1 MTRRS
6 LWRRVARP
14 ARWILHRGANLI
26 DPLVHPDPAGLQPPA
41 HLRIY
46 YYGSWAPE
54 LVVRAGENARIELTS
69 RGLRP
74 EHRVLDIGSGI
85 GNLALALKDHL
96 TGGYDGLE
104 IHPEAVAWCQR
115 TITPRYPSFRFHRA
129 NVASSA
135 YNPEGAEPASVY
147 RFPFP
152 DRTFDFIL
160 LASVFTHMLPDEVVQ
175 YLREISRVLKADG
188 TCVCS
193 FFLLN
198 DQTRKSVQEGRSF
211 MRFDDVD
218 SSGVYRLH
226 DASVPAAAV
235 AYEESFVERIHRESR
250 LQIREIRRGRWWS
263 GAAHDQDVL
272 TTGLELPR

>member
-1 MTRRS
+1 
-6 LWRRVARP
+6 VARP
-14 ARWILHRGANLI
+14 ARQILYRGANLI
-26 DPLVHPDPAGLQPPA
+26 DPLVHPDPTGLLPPA

-46 YYGSWAPE
+46 YYGSWAPD
-54 LVVRAGENARIELTS
+54 LVTRAGENARIELTS

-74 EHRVLDIGSGI
+74 GHRVLDIGSGI

-115 TITPRYPSFRFHRA
+115 TISPRYPSFRFHRA
-129 NVASSA
+129 NVASGA
-135 YNPEGAEPASVY
+135 YNPDGAEPASAY

-175 YLREISRVLKADG
+175 YLREISRVLKPDG
-188 TCVCS
+188 TCVSS

-198 DQTRKSVQEGRSF
+198 DQTRRSVQEGRSF
-211 MRFDDVD
+211 MRFDVVHP
-218 SSGVYRLH
+218 SGVYRLH

-235 AYEESFVERIHRESR
+235 AYEESFVETIHRESHLR
-250 LQIREIRRGRWWS
+250 IREIRRGQWWS

-272 TTGLELPR
+272 TTGVEFCR

>member
-1 MTRRS
+1 

-14 ARWILHRGANLI
+14 ARRILHRGANLI
-26 DPLVHPDPAGLQPPA
+26 DPFVHPDRTGLLPPA

-54 LVVRAGENARIELTS
+54 LVTRAGENARIELTS

-85 GNLALALKDHL
+85 GNLALALKDDL
-96 TGGYDGLE
+96 IGGYDGLE
-104 IHPEAVAWCQR
+104 IHPEAVTWCQQ
-115 TITPRYPSFRFHRA
+115 TISPRYPSFRFHRA

-135 YNPEGAEPASVY
+135 YNPSGVEPASAY
-147 RFPFP
+147 RFPFA
-152 DRTFDFIL
+152 DRSFDFIL
-160 LASVFTHMLPDEVVQ
+160 LASVFTHMLPDEIVQ
-175 YLREISRVLKADG
+175 YLREIRRVLKPDG
-188 TCVCS
+188 TCVSS

-211 MRFDDVD
+211 MRFDVVHP
-218 SSGVYRLH
+218 SGVYRLH

-235 AYEESFVERIHRESR
+235 AYEESFVETIHRESHLR
-250 LQIREIRRGRWWS
+250 IREIRRGRWWS

-272 TTGLELPR
+272 TTGVEAP

>member
-1 MTRRS
+1 VSRRS

-14 ARWILHRGANLI
+14 ARRILHRGANLI
-26 DPLVHPDPAGLQPPA
+26 DPLVHPDPTGLLPPA

-54 LVVRAGENARIELTS
+54 LVTRAGENARIELMS
-69 RGLRP
+69 RGLRA

-85 GNLALALKDHL
+85 GNLALALKDDL
-96 TGGYDGLE
+96 AGGYDGLE

-115 TITPRYPSFRFHRA
+115 TISPRYPSFRFHRA

-135 YNPEGAEPASVY
+135 YNPDGAEPASAY
-147 RFPFP
+147 RFPFA

-175 YLREISRVLKADG
+175 YLREIRRVLKPEG
-188 TCVCS
+188 TCVSS

-211 MRFDDVD
+211 MRFDVVHP
-218 SSGVYRLH
+218 SGVYRLH

-235 AYEESFVERIHRESR
+235 AYEESFVERVHRESHLR
-250 LQIREIRRGRWWS
+250 IREIRRGQWWS

-272 TTGLELPR
+272 TTGVELSR